1 MPAALNLFSDGGA
14 RHNPGPAAAGYI
26 LRDETGNVL
35 EKKGEYLGPATNN
48 EAEYRALISGL
59 TAAKRFAPATV
70 TCFLDSELVVRQ
82 LKGEYRIKEAH
93 LQKLAAAVRALESSF
108 SGVRYQHIAREK
120 NVEADRLV
128 NLTLDQRER
137 R

>member
-1 MPAALNLFSDGGA
+1 MPSALNLFSDGGS

-48 EAEYRALISGL
+48 EAEYRALILGL

-70 TCFLDSELVVRQ
+70 NCFLDSELVVRQ

-93 LQKLAAAVRALESSF
+93 LQKLAAAVRALENLF
-108 SGVRYQHIAREK
+108 NGVHYQHIAREK

-128 NLTLDQRER
+128 NLALDQSEIK
-137 R
+137 